1 MYFLR
6 RFEHGDWTVAVEDDD
21 RVVYAYLLRHNQIV
35 GDVWLY
41 NRPRSTAVD
50 EFTLMPPVVLAGTP
64 TPHHCASNLACL
76 PTGSRRSRGASE
88 DSCQRRDLALRR
100 PSRGRAEA
108 SVTHRD
114 RG

>member
-1 MYFLR
+1 VYFLR

-64 TPHHCASNLACL
+64 TPHHCASILLAC
-76 PTGSRRSRGASE
+76 
-88 DSCQRRDLALRR
+88 R
-100 PSRGRAEA
+100 PEVVGRARAVPGQLPAQGPSAAPVEPWPGR
-108 SVTHRD
+108 SVS
-114 RG
+114 